1 MKSLKVAQM
10 PEVSSWISDGRQ
22 LEYRLS
28 ITATCR
34 QRQTVAESAEQAT
47 SRRSRCKPL
56 TPQRRKTQPSTYAN
70 LDALAS
76 SRGSNCRGRPG
87 DAALRPGG
95 GGAWSQSFAQCP
107 LRFRFGRFHCHLA
120 GCMPCG
126 EGISQ
131 ATSFPKFLPVSM
143 PQRSRKASSAEV
155 VGRFWFRE
163 SS

>member
-76 SRGSNCRGRPG
+76 SRESNCRGRPG
-87 DAALRPGG
+87 DVALRPGG
-95 GGAWSQSFAQCP
+95 DGAWSQSFAQCP
-107 LRFRFGRFHCHLA
+107 CDSNSGGRSVGCHNEAARLTYPPA
-120 GCMPCG
+120 LGG
-126 EGISQ
+126 LGGAVDSGWLNQIEWGH
-131 ATSFPKFLPVSM
+131 L
-143 PQRSRKASSAEV
+143 
-155 VGRFWFRE
+155 
-163 SS
+163 